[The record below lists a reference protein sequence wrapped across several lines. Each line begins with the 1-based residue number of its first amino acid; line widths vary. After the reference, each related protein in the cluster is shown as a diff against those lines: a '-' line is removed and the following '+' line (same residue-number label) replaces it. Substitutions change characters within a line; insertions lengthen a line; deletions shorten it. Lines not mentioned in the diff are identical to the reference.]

1 MWGFISL
8 PLGWSWK
15 LVFTACTPP
24 QRGLNI
30 LVDQQATKN
39 LWVTVVLNSST
50 LTNILDPCSTP
61 ETILNFKFSLKLDPL
76 ILRYLQNIP
85 QRMVNFFPVP
95 WIIPRSS
102 WKLLQVLWL
111 ILLVGFVLP
120 VLVAS
125 HIIPGLLGHLFQ
137 RKKLKRFFSNYLPR
151 NILSNFIELRKNRTS
166 CQTC

>member
-1 MWGFISL
+1 
-8 PLGWSWK
+8 
-15 LVFTACTPP
+15 
-24 QRGLNI
+24 
-30 LVDQQATKN
+30 
-39 LWVTVVLNSST
+39 
-50 LTNILDPCSTP
+50 
-61 ETILNFKFSLKLDPL
+61 
-76 ILRYLQNIP
+76 
-85 QRMVNFFPVP
+85 
-95 WIIPRSS
+95 
-102 WKLLQVLWL
+102 L